1 MKKILIWI
9 LLITFSVPSAAAV
22 RLKDMAQI
30 ENISRKQVIGYGLVV
45 GLDGTGD
52 SRRSLMANQ
61 SLKNM
66 VKHFGLTLP
75 NNIPM
80 RVKNVAAVMVTA
92 EISPFLKRGNS
103 FDVQVSSMGDAKS
116 LEGGVLLLTP
126 LIGNDQ
132 KVYGHAQGAISIG
145 GFNIETN
152 GGEKIRQNYALVG
165 RIPGGA
171 ILDKDLGTN
180 FSPDSSL
187 YLALR
192 EPDFTTAFR
201 TAQAINQ
208 AFGNQIARAIDA
220 GHIKVEIPS
229 QMKTAGGSVQF
240 MSKLEEVEV
249 TPDEFARVVVNERTG
264 TIVVGTN
271 VTISQVAISHGNLS
285 VEVSAQ
291 PVISQPAPFSRGQT
305 VVVPQTQTQVNVQDS
320 KLTVVNQT
328 ASIQDLAKALN
339 ALGVTPRDMIAI
351 FQALK
356 QAGALKAELV
366 IM

>member
-1 MKKILIWI
+1 MKQHLIVLILI
-9 LLITFSVPSAAAV
+9 LLSVPSTAAV
-22 RLKDMAQI
+22 RLKDIAQI

-45 GLDGTGD
+45 GLDGSGD

-75 NNIPM
+75 NTVPM

-92 EISPFLKRGNS
+92 EISPFLKKGNS

-116 LEGGVLLLTP
+116 LEGGILLLTP

-132 KVYGHAQGAISIG
+132 HVYGHAQGAISIG

-165 RIPGGA
+165 RIPGGG
-171 ILDKDLGTN
+171 ILEKNLDTD
-180 FSPDSSL
+180 FSSDSSL
-187 YLALR
+187 YISLR

-208 AFGNQIARAIDA
+208 AFGNQIAQALDA
-220 GHIKVEIPS
+220 GHIKIEIPA
-229 QMKTAGGSVQF
+229 QMKTPGGRVQF
-240 MSKLEEVEV
+240 MSQLEKVEV

-264 TIVVGTN
+264 TIVVGSN
-271 VTISQVAISHGNLS
+271 VTISQAAISHGNLN

-291 PVISQPAPFSRGQT
+291 PIVSQPGPFSRGQT
-305 VVVPQTQTQVNVQDS
+305 VVVPQTQTQVNLQNS

-356 QAGALKAELV
+356 QAGALKAELI